1 MGLLQKVCLARPTRS
16 LTPVGQGHLKV
27 TQVTTQGIRQDRE
40 EVMGAVR
47 TERGVLQ
54 AGAKLHLG
62 LTRPTYCSNK
72 YSLNTYCKP
81 CMVAA
86 TVNKTLTRLRFGG
99 AQSKNSAPQKQGAV
113 CGL

>member
-1 MGLLQKVCLARPTRS
+1 MGLLQKVQKVCLARPTRS

-27 TQVTTQGIRQDRE
+27 TQVTTQGIQQDRE
-40 EVMGAVR
+40 EAMGAVR

-54 AGAKLHLG
+54 LHLG
-62 LTRPTYCSNK
+62 LTCPTYCSNK

-99 AQSKNSAPQKQGAV
+99 AQSKNSAPQKQGAA